1 MPPTDPTPKPQV
13 VYLVQRRA
21 LPPPPCFST
30 RKAADDYAKMASKM
44 AALVLGVLPPPEFGV
59 AEVEVDGNITDLA

>member
-1 MPPTDPTPKPQV
+1 MPPPDKTV

-59 AEVEVDGNITDLA
+59 TEVEVDGNVSDLAQ